1 MRGALKKEQRYTGKG
16 TKTLMRK
23 LLLLTAL
30 ILACAATSL
39 AQSTDDYK
47 RVEFYGGYSHARV
60 DTGVDDQDL
69 QDLIGNT
76 RGFNGFDTS
85 ITGNLS
91 RYFGLK
97 GDFTAHFKNDS
108 FTDGTDTVNTKERI
122 YNVLGGVQVKDNA
135 EGARFKPFAHAL
147 AGIAHQTARFTA
159 PLTADNFE
167 LKDTS
172 FALKLGGGLD
182 IRVSPKVD
190 LRLIEVDYNPIF
202 LGDQTFQGVTFQ
214 GQTQHNFTFGAGIV
228 IH

>member
-1 MRGALKKEQRYTGKG
+1 
-16 TKTLMRK
+16 MRK
-23 LLLLTAL
+23 LMLLTAF
-30 ILACAATSL
+30 ILACTATSL

-47 RVEFYGGYSHARV
+47 KVEFYGGYSHARV

-69 QDLIGNT
+69 EDLIGNT

-97 GDFTAHFKNDS
+97 ANLTGHYKNDS
-108 FTDGTDTVNTKERI
+108 FTDGPDTVNTKERL
-122 YNVLGGVQVKDNA
+122 YNVLGGVQVKDNST
-135 EGARFKPFAHAL
+135 EGRVKPFAHAL

-159 PLTADNFE
+159 PLTTDSFE
-167 LKDTS
+167 IKDTS
-172 FALKLGGGLD
+172 FALKIGGGLD

-190 LRLIEVDYNPIF
+190 LRLIEVDYNPVF
-202 LGDQTFQGVTFQ
+202 LGDQTILGTTFQ
-214 GQTQHNFTFGAGIV
+214 GQTQHNFTIGAGIV